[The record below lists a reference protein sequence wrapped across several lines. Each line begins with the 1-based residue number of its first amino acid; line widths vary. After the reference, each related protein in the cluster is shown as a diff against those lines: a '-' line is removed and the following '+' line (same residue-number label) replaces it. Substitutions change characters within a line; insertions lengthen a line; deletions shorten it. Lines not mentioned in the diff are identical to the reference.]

1 MTEHAGNHQPIIAL
15 HNVSKRFGRLEVL
28 RDLDLKLE
36 QGRTTVVIGESGM
49 GKSVLL
55 KHIIGLLRP
64 DSGEVYF
71 HGQRV
76 DDRRESE
83 LVDVR
88 RRFGFLFQGGAL
100 FDSLTV
106 AENIAFPILEHTR
119 SSPDEIE
126 RIVAEKLR
134 LVGLEGLQSKQPA
147 QLSGGQKKR
156 VALARAIA
164 LDPEVVLYDEPTTG
178 LDPVRA
184 DVINELILKL
194 KHRLQ
199 VTSVVVT
206 HDMVSAYK
214 VADRIVLLR
223 DGRIVADGPADWYR
237 TCDDPVVRRFVDGRA
252 NEEDLRALHD

>member
-1 MTEHAGNHQPIIAL
+1 M
-15 HNVSKRFGRLEVL
+15 SKRFGRLEVL

-106 AENIAFPILEHTR
+106 AGNIAFPILEHTH
-119 SSPDEIE
+119 SGPDEVE
-126 RIVAEKLR
+126 RIVA
-134 LVGLEGLQSKQPA
+134 
-147 QLSGGQKKR
+147 
-156 VALARAIA
+156 
-164 LDPEVVLYDEPTTG
+164 
-178 LDPVRA
+178 
-184 DVINELILKL
+184 
-194 KHRLQ
+194 
-199 VTSVVVT
+199 
-206 HDMVSAYK
+206 
-214 VADRIVLLR
+214 
-223 DGRIVADGPADWYR
+223 
-237 TCDDPVVRRFVDGRA
+237 
-252 NEEDLRALHD
+252 